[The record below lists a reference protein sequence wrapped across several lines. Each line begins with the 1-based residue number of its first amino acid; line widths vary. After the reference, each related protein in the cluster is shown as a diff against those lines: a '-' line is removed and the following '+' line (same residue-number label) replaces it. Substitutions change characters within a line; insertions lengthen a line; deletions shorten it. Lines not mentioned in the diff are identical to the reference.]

1 MDFHR
6 NQKPMRTAK
15 GTEPTGIRTSR
26 SPTGMSSCPD
36 EMEPQGEERH
46 PSRPEPVL
54 GLSLRAAG
62 KRLLGELFV
71 PSTLNRAPLEE
82 QESDSQTQLPIV
94 RSSGCNNI

>member
-1 MDFHR
+1 MDLHR
-6 NQKPMRTAK
+6 NQKPTRMAE

-26 SPTGMSSCPD
+26 SPTSMSSCPD
-36 EMEPQGEERH
+36 DMEPQGEEGH

-54 GLSLRAAG
+54 GLPLRAAG
-62 KRLLGELFV
+62 KRLLGELSV

-82 QESDSQTQLPIV
+82 QESDSQTQPPIA